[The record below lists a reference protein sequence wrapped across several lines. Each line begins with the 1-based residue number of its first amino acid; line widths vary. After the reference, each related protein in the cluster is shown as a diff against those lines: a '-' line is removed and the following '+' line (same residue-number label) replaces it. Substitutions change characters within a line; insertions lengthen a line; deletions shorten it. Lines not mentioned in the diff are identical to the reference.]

1 MESSW
6 YIITARTGYELRVA
20 DTIRDRAKSKG
31 ISQHIEE
38 IIIPSEEVI
47 TAQRGK
53 KVQKTRKLFPGYV
66 LIHAEM
72 TDDIWHICSKTPNVT
87 GFLGGKGKPQP
98 VPKREIDQIFK
109 RMQEEAK
116 PETST
121 MQFEVGES
129 VKVID
134 GPFDSFTAVV
144 EGVDPAKTKL
154 KVAVSIFGR
163 ATPVELD
170 YTQVEKI

>member
-1 MESSW
+1 MEASW
-6 YIITARTGYELRVA
+6 YIITARTGHEGRVA
-20 DTIRDRAKSKG
+20 DMIRETAKSKNLL
-31 ISQHIEE
+31 SHIED
-38 IIIPSEEVI
+38 IIVPSEEVI
-47 TAQRGK
+47 MAQRGK

-72 TDDIWHICSKTPNVT
+72 TDDVWHLCSKTPHVS

-98 VPKREIDQIFK
+98 IPKREIEQIFK
-109 RMQEEAK
+109 RMQEE
-116 PETST
+116 PTDDHSS
-121 MQFEVGES
+121 MSFEVGET

-134 GPFDSFTAVV
+134 GPFDSFSAIV
-144 EGVDPAKTKL
+144 EGVDPSKTKL